1 MTITSAPLPENV
13 FAFPTMPPGHD
24 DADPKGN
31 VLWFHPAH
39 GWQQGW
45 WKMPIFAG
53 CTHWTYCPTSP
64 SEQESREARSDRLFA
79 AWIAS
84 FNHNFDDAARSL
96 MKLGWDG
103 AIKKMYESP

>member
-1 MTITSAPLPENV
+1 MIITSDSLPENV
-13 FAFPTMPPGHD
+13 FAFPTMPPGSD
-24 DADPKGN
+24 DGDTRGN

-39 GWQQGW
+39 GWHQGW
-45 WKMPIFAG
+45 WKSPPFNG
-53 CTHWTYCPTSP
+53 STHWTYCPTSP
-64 SEQESREARSDRLFA
+64 PAQESREAKGDRLFA
-79 AWIAS
+79 VWITS